1 VLVLNSGSSTLKYAV
16 IDPSRAAEAQR
27 GVVGPGDLPS
37 VLALVDMASLS
48 AVGHRIVHGGPRF
61 TRPTLIDDA
70 VLQAIRD
77 LVPLAPLH
85 NPAGIEGIEAAR
97 AALPDLPQV
106 AVFDTAFHYTLPDPA
121 ATYAIDR
128 ELARRL
134 HIRRYGFHG
143 TSVRYVSERTAALL
157 NRPLR

>member
-1 VLVLNSGSSTLKYAV
+1 MAVLVLNSGSSTLKYAV
-16 IDPSRAAEAQR
+16 IDPSQPAEAPR
-27 GVVGPGDLPS
+27 GVVGPGDLS
-37 VLALVDMASLS
+37 AVLSAVDRSSIA

-106 AVFDTAFHYTLPDPA
+106 AVFADHHLRVEKR
-121 ATYAIDR
+121 I
-128 ELARRL
+128 ES
-134 HIRRYGFHG
+134 G
-143 TSVRYVSERTAALL
+143 RTATVVI
-157 NRPLR
+157 